1 MIDWDLLWKALGV
14 VLPVLGVLYTFVATR
29 RTDVDNR
36 FEAGDERMDRQEGR
50 IAWLEQ
56 TVQSM
61 PGKDDTYRLE
71 IMLAE
76 MSGDMKAMCATMDGM
91 KASLSRTEDIVT
103 RHEDHLREKH

>member
-1 MIDWDLLWKALGV
+1 MMEWDLFWKASGV
-14 VLPVLGVLYTFVATR
+14 VLPLLVAVYTFLATR

-36 FEAGDERMDRQEGR
+36 FEAGDERMDRQEAR

-56 TVQSM
+56 TVQVM
-61 PGKDDTYRLE
+61 PDKDDTHRLH
-71 IMLAE
+71 IMLSE